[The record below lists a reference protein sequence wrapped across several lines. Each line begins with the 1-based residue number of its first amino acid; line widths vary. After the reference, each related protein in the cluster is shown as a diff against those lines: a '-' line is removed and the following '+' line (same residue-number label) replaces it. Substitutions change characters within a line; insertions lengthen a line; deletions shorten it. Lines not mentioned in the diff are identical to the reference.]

1 MIAWWLATALA
12 KDGAP
17 DEQPPAD
24 APSEP
29 VTDEAE
35 EPATEV
41 AEEPVEPPEPE
52 PPPVLVIPA
61 YNLDTG
67 LSTLET
73 AAAEE
78 ASTDEAKLAE
88 DALARLDGIDWTG
101 PASMLR
107 GRWYA
112 KPVITLD
119 HLAVDDASA
128 FGVRAGGAVGR
139 MWFTTGALPIQ
150 GGADVVHNASGLYAG
165 AWASTIKW
173 TRDAGGDGD
182 VEQRVA
188 VGAEVEAGVV
198 EGQPIAPMVHRLV
211 GREQLHHDLE
221 VLLEQRPHLRR
232 FEPEHGGVG
241 GQCSRAHAEHHPTGD
256 GQDAARDVAG
266 NREGVH
272 GLAKGD
278 LVSAG
283 LEGLGRVALGL
294 LAEVVGVAGHHP
306 RRDPDAERQRRLGQ
320 HHDIRAGL
328 VDDARDLL
336 GARLVAEGVPRE
348 HDEVT
353 PVAVDRLR
361 VVETARRVDAA
372 GDEREDEQQRDDAE
386 HEGPHAPPADE
397 AEEHDREHER
407 DADHADP
414 HRHDLGDDRRLLEA
428 ERLRPRGDQQARRD
442 DDGEQPAEDREHIGS
457 VGHRSMGGLWSA
469 SPDRPE

>member
-12 KDGAP
+12 QDGAP

-150 GGADVVHNASGLYAG
+150 GGADVGLHASAPIG
-165 AWASTIKW
+165 
-173 TRDAGGDGD
+173 R
-182 VEQRVA
+182 A
-188 VGAEVEAGVV
+188 VGYRVHAHGLVGPWLGPVGLRVGPTVRADRTRWTIDGTDHILDDAVLVGGRAVLAFDIGSLAPYVSVEPAWTVAGTRPSPVDPPV
-198 EGQPIAPMVHRLV
+198 LPAIGTETRYGAGLTVHASLLLLGLHVHRT
-211 GREQLHHDLE
+211 ETA
-221 VLLEQRPHLRR
+221 
-232 FEPEHGGVG
+232 VG
-241 GQCSRAHAEHHPTGD
+241 GIHQ
-256 GQDAARDVAG
+256 
-266 NREGVH
+266 
-272 GLAKGD
+272 
-278 LVSAG
+278 
-283 LEGLGRVALGL
+283 
-294 LAEVVGVAGHHP
+294 VGANIGIRP
-306 RRDPDAERQRRLGQ
+306 PNNTQR
-320 HHDIRAGL
+320 
-328 VDDARDLL
+328 
-336 GARLVAEGVPRE
+336 
-348 HDEVT
+348 
-353 PVAVDRLR
+353 
-361 VVETARRVDAA
+361 
-372 GDEREDEQQRDDAE
+372 GDE
-386 HEGPHAPPADE
+386 
-397 AEEHDREHER
+397 
-407 DADHADP
+407 
-414 HRHDLGDDRRLLEA
+414 
-428 ERLRPRGDQQARRD
+428 
-442 DDGEQPAEDREHIGS
+442 
-457 VGHRSMGGLWSA
+457 
-469 SPDRPE
+469 